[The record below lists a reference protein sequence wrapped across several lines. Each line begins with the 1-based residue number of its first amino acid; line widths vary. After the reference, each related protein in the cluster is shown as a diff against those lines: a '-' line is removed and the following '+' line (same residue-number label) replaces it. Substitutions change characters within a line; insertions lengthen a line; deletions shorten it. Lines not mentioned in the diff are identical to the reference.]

1 MVTTI
6 TKVSRHLSLNQMFCS
21 NGQLEAIRRLVP
33 VQLEPVA
40 ALASLWLVLE
50 NPEPLD
56 VSVLLVA
63 HTADHAIGVHGVDNV
78 GVFLGSLPAL
88 ARLQEEGI
96 LKRQCQVIIR
106 Y

>member
-1 MVTTI
+1 
-6 TKVSRHLSLNQMFCS
+6 MFCS

-96 LKRQCQVIIR
+96 LKETLKLSSFIQSRSSNN